1 MDEIDPNKVVEVEV
15 KSEKVNP
22 TPKKQASP
30 KKGIDDHTKPILF
43 YGRIAY
49 ICLRYG
55 PTGLILSLLASLIF
69 SILASGANWKGLF
82 LIVAIISYVLAAA
95 FMILTIVGLICHS
108 IRNHYMKSDPNYN
121 RGDK

>member
-22 TPKKQASP
+22 TSKKQAFP

-82 LIVAIISYVLAAA
+82 LIVAIISYALAAV
-95 FMILTIVGLICHS
+95 FLILTIVGLICHA